1 VSLPLPLRNRLS
13 ELIVDSCHDAD
24 ARRALEMLAG
34 LGADGRAI
42 SGGVGVPERFPLDWF
57 ESRSG
62 ELRIK
67 SGWTQHAGELR
78 ERAGRAWHVLGG
90 RPLDPP
96 DAPLGSILEAAA
108 LLFDARLYFE
118 VHELLEPYWTQAKGA
133 EREALQG
140 LIQIAVG
147 YQHFANGN
155 EAGARALLAEGAA
168 RLHGRALG
176 AAELEPF
183 AHAVARSAAS
193 LPQIDWAM
201 VPAFPAG

>member
-1 VSLPLPLRNRLS
+1 VIPTAPLAVRNRFAKSVLAARHDATARAELRQLAEACARGDTRGWLS
-13 ELIVDSCHDAD
+13 EREEAHAAALCARARAAVVALADRPLGPRDASLAEAMGD
-24 ARRALEMLAG
+24 ARR
-34 LGADGRAI
+34 
-42 SGGVGVPERFPLDWF
+42 
-57 ESRSG
+57 
-62 ELRIK
+62 
-67 SGWTQHAGELR
+67 
-78 ERAGRAWHVLGG
+78 
-90 RPLDPP
+90 
-96 DAPLGSILEAAA
+96 
-108 LLFDARLYFE
+108 LFDARLYFE